1 MQVPPFKKT
10 LMDAI
15 PYMDFLFGNEE
26 GKWRMGCGR
35 VFHSSPSESWL
46 KNANQPGCRAVGLL
60 VVSSWFAHSCKAGAF
75 APNKATEHFV
85 CITLQSPVLEKNRKD
100 SLSRAPFSQ
109 YRSCDPSAFPAFP
122 AEFRYPCMTSCRLR
136 LRSLPRVR
144 AGPPTIWSRPCNRT
158 RPLCMP
164 ELWPES
170 AAKVPSDEIHRREQ
184 VTP

>member
-35 VFHSSPSESWL
+35 VFHSSPSE
-46 KNANQPGCRAVGLL
+46 
-60 VVSSWFAHSCKAGAF
+60 
-75 APNKATEHFV
+75 
-85 CITLQSPVLEKNRKD
+85 SPVLEKNRKD